1 MPCLDISKF
10 VISPKG
16 LEEVPMLVPIRTSSS
31 DMVAARGGMGYL
43 LACIVACNIRETLQG
58 LYILLI
64 STSMPCQRCNAK
76 HLCKKPDSAEFED
89 EDLFPLGFSFL
100 WQGLASVLE
109 LSCSTRL
116 NLSIS
121 R

>member
-43 LACIVACNIRETLQG
+43 LACIVACNIRETLQW

-76 HLCKKPDSAEFED
+76 HRCKKPDSAEFED
-89 EDLFPLGFSFL
+89 EDFISLRVLFFVARACVCIGAQL
-100 WQGLASVLE
+100 QHQAE
-109 LSCSTRL
+109 C
-116 NLSIS
+116 
-121 R
+121 